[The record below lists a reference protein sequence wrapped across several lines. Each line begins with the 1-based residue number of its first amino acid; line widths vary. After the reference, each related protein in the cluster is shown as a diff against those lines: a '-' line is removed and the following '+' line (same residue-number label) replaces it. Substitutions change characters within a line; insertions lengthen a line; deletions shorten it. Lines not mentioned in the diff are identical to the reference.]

1 MRGKEQPKEEYTM
14 AQLKDTEIVGTL
26 SLDNGGGVKL
36 RMYTKNC

>member
-26 SLDNGGGVKL
+26 SLNNGGGAKL
-36 RMYTKNC
+36 RMSMQK